1 MSRSSGILLHI
12 SSLYSNHGIG
22 TLGLPAYDFASF
34 LHKSGQHY
42 WQMLPI
48 GPTGFGDSPYMSY
61 SSFAGNPYFIDLDTL
76 AYQGYLTYDEIQA
89 CNFGNNPDQVD
100 FSQLHR
106 ERIPLLRKAY
116 ARIRPETVPEL
127 DAFCEEQKSWLDDYC
142 LYMALREDQGTIPW
156 YQWDQPY
163 KMREPAALQE
173 ARIRLHGE
181 IRFHA
186 FLQFL
191 FYQQWAQLRFY
202 LKELKI
208 RLIGDL
214 PIYVPLDSADVWAN
228 PEIFQ
233 LDEKDHRPE
242 AVSGVP
248 PDYFSEDGQ
257 LWGHPLYDWDA
268 LKKTGYSWWI
278 NRIRHQASLFDATRI
293 DHFRALASY
302 WRIPIEA
309 TSAKSGKWVEGPG
322 IDFVNAVNRAFP
334 DFEIIAEDLGILTED
349 VYKLRETSGWPGMAV
364 LEFAFSRGA
373 NSVYLPHNHVRNSVL
388 YIGTHD
394 NMTAVQWL
402 EQNNDD
408 VAYMQEYLGGRDV
421 DTLLRAGMRSV
432 SDLFISTMQDW
443 LHLGAWARMNEP
455 STIDINWKWRMR
467 QGVLNDGLAAYI
479 RGMTQ
484 TYCR

>member
-100 FSQLHR
+100 FAQLHK

-127 DAFCEEQKSWLDDYC
+127 DTFCEEQKSWLDDYC

-163 KMREPAALQE
+163 KMREPSALQE
-173 ARIRLHGE
+173 ARVRLHGE

-186 FLQFL
+186 FLQYL
-191 FYQQWAQLRFY
+191 FYLQWEQLRFY

-278 NRIRHQASLFDATRI
+278 NRIRHQASLF
-293 DHFRALASY
+293 
-302 WRIPIEA
+302 
-309 TSAKSGKWVEGPG
+309 
-322 IDFVNAVNRAFP
+322 
-334 DFEIIAEDLGILTED
+334 
-349 VYKLRETSGWPGMAV
+349 
-364 LEFAFSRGA
+364 
-373 NSVYLPHNHVRNSVL
+373 
-388 YIGTHD
+388 
-394 NMTAVQWL
+394 
-402 EQNNDD
+402 
-408 VAYMQEYLGGRDV
+408 
-421 DTLLRAGMRSV
+421 
-432 SDLFISTMQDW
+432 
-443 LHLGAWARMNEP
+443 
-455 STIDINWKWRMR
+455 
-467 QGVLNDGLAAYI
+467 
-479 RGMTQ
+479 
-484 TYCR
+484 